1 MMMGRPV
8 VEAPAAPAAPAED
21 DAGLARGRCPHCGRR
36 PEDAPPPGSDAFG
49 YLDPDDDSAAPRLDG
64 APEASARAQLY
75 GWRRGPSGFRTLRSG
90 ARPGQLPPLQR
101 PLAASGLLRPRARP
115 RASDEA
121 SEDSLSFSRLDAMP
135 QHERQLIRFEAK
147 PKRGRRSGE
156 RETAQILAQVAEA
169 EATALGLRDRGPELR
184 HHPLTTPAF

>member
-1 MMMGRPV
+1 MAKP
-8 VEAPAAPAAPAED
+8 
-21 DAGLARGRCPHCGRR
+21 
-36 PEDAPPPGSDAFG
+36 S
-49 YLDPDDDSAAPRLDG
+49 SAASGSTVCRSRWTNGGRVSLLAKM
-64 APEASARAQLY
+64 APK
-75 GWRRGPSGFRTLRSG
+75 RG
-90 ARPGQLPPLQR
+90 QR